1 MLPDHIIEKYRN
13 DAEGLAK
20 YFSAEYFNTH
30 ERTFPI
36 NPFHVLTD
44 LGIHFVFRNFKDVEG
59 LFLPAMKDG
68 DVDLVAINAKRPIT
82 RQRFTASHELCHYLK
97 DPREGKSFICETGAK
112 NIIEKYADAFASAFL
127 MPPDELKAQ
136 IDQRGKVDTKL
147 TCDDVLIIA
156 DHFGTSFEACYWRI
170 RNLYTYLAPSVSAK
184 KKYKPAKKREEYG
197 MSEVCLYSDLFDRWP
212 DITTD
217 LSTDFAKQ
225 VFENSYIYNDAR
237 LEGVHA
243 TLESAAEIVNDLQ
256 SNMQK
261 SSYCNPNYEP
271 YCHIAGHAKLY
282 QRVFENYSS
291 KSFTIYEIRE
301 LNKLL
306 FSTFP
311 FPDTGGQFRQEPA
324 IITKS
329 DVETCDWHEIPK
341 EISALDQQEKDLEDH
356 AGEYSKSTILKELLK
371 IHYRLTVIH
380 PFRDGNGRTS
390 RGFLNEELMRF
401 GFPPMYIKIERKD
414 EYRAALAQIDHKG
427 DYTMLFEFMMKNLIS
442 SHVEL
447 SIR

>member
-1 MLPDHIIEKYRN
+1 
-13 DAEGLAK
+13 
-20 YFSAEYFNTH
+20 
-30 ERTFPI
+30 
-36 NPFHVLTD
+36 
-44 LGIHFVFRNFKDVEG
+44 
-59 LFLPAMKDG
+59 
-68 DVDLVAINAKRPIT
+68 
-82 RQRFTASHELCHYLK
+82 
-97 DPREGKSFICETGAK
+97 
-112 NIIEKYADAFASAFL
+112 
-127 MPPDELKAQ
+127 
-136 IDQRGKVDTKL
+136 
-147 TCDDVLIIA
+147 
-156 DHFGTSFEACYWRI
+156 
-170 RNLYTYLAPSVSAK
+170 
-184 KKYKPAKKREEYG
+184 

-237 LEGVHA
+237 LEGIHA

-291 KSFTIYEIRE
+291 KSFTIYEILE

-341 EISALDQQEKDLEDH
+341 ECMSIMDDPDNVINKDTALFYGK
-356 AGEYSKSTILKELLK
+356 KSVTA
-371 IHYRLTVIH
+371 V
-380 PFRDGNGRTS
+380 S
-390 RGFLNEELMRF
+390 REQYNNR
-401 GFPPMYIKIERKD
+401 I
-414 EYRAALAQIDHKG
+414 
-427 DYTMLFEFMMKNLIS
+427 NS
-442 SHVEL
+442 SNSVTDK
-447 SIR
+447 